1 MRPIDADA
9 LLLKALEE
17 KRFIFSYE
25 DALNQELVM
34 ETVYHDLAEFILS
47 APVLDAVSVRH
58 GRWIDCSNGWMCSEC
73 GQDNTYDKPYC
84 PNCGAKMDLKG
95 D

>member
-1 MRPIDADA
+1 MRLVDAEV

-17 KRFIFSYE
+17 KRFIFSYT

-47 APVLDAVSVRH
+47 APVIDAVPVVRCK
-58 GRWIDCSNGWMCSEC
+58 DCKYLMFSDCYGECSK
-73 GQDNTYDKPYC
+73 GSFVAPNDYC
-84 PNCGAKMDLKG
+84 SKG
-95 D
+95 ERRER